1 MNYVSG
7 RERERE
13 GKEKNCF
20 TGQVSHLSPV
30 PLPPSLYIF
39 PKLFKVQSTIFSP
52 GNATETDVRCTYMH
66 FTVCVWKLHIFDR
79 TVLNTF
85 VS

>member
-1 MNYVSG
+1 MNYV

-39 PKLFKVQSTIFSP
+39 PKLFKVQSIFSR
-52 GNATETDVRCTYMH
+52 NRAMLQKQM
-66 FTVCVWKLHIFDR
+66 CVTLPC
-79 TVLNTF
+79 
-85 VS
+85 VSQYACGS